1 VEIIVNEFIETAGA
15 MPFPNEQTRMQAD
28 QIRQLKIKL

>member
-1 VEIIVNEFIETAGA
+1 VEIIVDKFIEIAGT